1 MTTQPSTTPADLF
14 NSKFFPQ
21 HVTLVTVADNMMPMG
36 YWTVISKEP
45 FRFLI
50 CMQMGNYTFD
60 LIKKYQEAILH
71 FMPWDDRERVV
82 KAGNITGRYESKAEK
97 LGFELIPAE
106 KMVHTKMVAGADSA
120 YETVVLQELEGLS
133 REFGLF
139 VLEVVAVHGNI
150 IPKKRDPIMF
160 LSGKDFAT
168 LGEKWRY
175 RPGM

>member
-1 MTTQPSTTPADLF
+1 MSQSSPSENLF
-14 NSKFFPQ
+14 NTEFFPQ
-21 HVTLVTVADNMMPMG
+21 HVMLVSVAENMMPMG

-50 CMQMGNYTFD
+50 CMQMGNFTFD
-60 LIKKYQEAILH
+60 LLKKYREAVLH
-71 FMPWDDRERVV
+71 FFPWSDRQKII
-82 KAGNITGRYESKAEK
+82 KAGNISGRHENKAEK
-97 LGFELIPAE
+97 LGFDLLPADKLE
-106 KMVHTKMVAGADSA
+106 HTKVVAGADSY

-139 VLEVVAVHGNI
+139 VLDVVSAQGHVL
-150 IPKKRDPIMF
+150 PQKRDPILF

-175 RPGM
+175 RP